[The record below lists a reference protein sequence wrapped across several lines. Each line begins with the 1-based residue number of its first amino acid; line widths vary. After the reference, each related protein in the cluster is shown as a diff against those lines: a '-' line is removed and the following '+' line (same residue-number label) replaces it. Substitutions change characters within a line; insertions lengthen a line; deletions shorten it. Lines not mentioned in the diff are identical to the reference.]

1 MLQRL
6 SSFDRDILVTILQR
20 LSPSGRNILVT
31 KMYVQITKTKR
42 KLFNTKHNII
52 NRHPVILKYL
62 DSPFIS
68 QYNTLTLQCRGKKM
82 MIHDCTLLREKCP
95 NMKFFLVRIWTL
107 FTQWQF
113 YKIIESNSEHSFW
126 PWIISYFH
134 YLLLFHRSR
143 RKKNKLHS
151 HRY

>member
-52 NRHPVILKYL
+52 NRQPVILKYL
-62 DSPFIS
+62 DSPFIP
-68 QYNTLTLQCRGKKM
+68 QYNTLTLQCR
-82 MIHDCTLLREKCP
+82 
-95 NMKFFLVRIWTL
+95 
-107 FTQWQF
+107 
-113 YKIIESNSEHSFW
+113 
-126 PWIISYFH
+126 
-134 YLLLFHRSR
+134 
-143 RKKNKLHS
+143 
-151 HRY
+151 

>member
-62 DSPFIS
+62 DSPFIP

-82 MIHDCTLLREKCP
+82 MIHDCTLLHEKCP
-95 NMKFFLVRIWTL
+95 NTKFFLVRIGTL
-107 FTQWQF
+107 FTQ
-113 YKIIESNSEHSFW
+113 
-126 PWIISYFH
+126 
-134 YLLLFHRSR
+134 
-143 RKKNKLHS
+143 
-151 HRY
+151 

>member
-52 NRHPVILKYL
+52 NRQPYSEIFRFLIYTSVQYINPSMQGKEND
-62 DSPFIS
+62 DS
-68 QYNTLTLQCRGKKM
+68 
-82 MIHDCTLLREKCP
+82 
-95 NMKFFLVRIWTL
+95 
-107 FTQWQF
+107 
-113 YKIIESNSEHSFW
+113 
-126 PWIISYFH
+126 
-134 YLLLFHRSR
+134 
-143 RKKNKLHS
+143 
-151 HRY
+151 

>member
-1 MLQRL
+1 MLFFLNVNYINSLIGAADWLKLPLQQFHKLMLQRL

-62 DSPFIS
+62 DSPFIP

-82 MIHDCTLLREKCP
+82 MIHDCTLLREKCT
-95 NMKFFLVRIWTL
+95 NTKFFLVRIWIL
-107 FTQWQF
+107 FTQ
-113 YKIIESNSEHSFW
+113 
-126 PWIISYFH
+126 
-134 YLLLFHRSR
+134 
-143 RKKNKLHS
+143 
-151 HRY
+151 

>member
-1 MLQRL
+1 MLFFLNVNYINSLIGAADWLKLPLQQFHKLMLQRL

-42 KLFNTKHNII
+42 KLFNAKHNII

-62 DSPFIS
+62 DSPFIP

-95 NMKFFLVRIWTL
+95 NTKFFLVRIWIH
-107 FTQWQF
+107 FTQ
-113 YKIIESNSEHSFW
+113 
-126 PWIISYFH
+126 
-134 YLLLFHRSR
+134 
-143 RKKNKLHS
+143 
-151 HRY
+151 